1 MAGVGGLLLAL
12 GLVMLVLPG
21 PGLLIIPLG
30 IAVLA
35 VEFRGARR
43 GFSFSRRT
51 ARGWF
56 QRFRKK
62 SKEND

>member
-1 MAGVGGLLLAL
+1 MAGVGGLLLAF

-43 GFSFSRRT
+43 GFRASRRT
-51 ARGWF
+51 AREWF
-56 QRFRKK
+56 SKFRNTRR
-62 SKEND
+62 END